1 MSVAPINADIRRRLP
16 IFAEKRRLNIFDKV
30 DDPQPITMFGGRK
43 AGLKDKQDREESER
57 SGAPTITTTAFC
69 FPAPASIRAG
79 NKTRPTFSARSTSSR
94 RDAQQRGAMDAHH
107 DHGYPGL
114 SRVSLYYPER

>member
-30 DDPQPITMFGGRK
+30 DDPQPKTIFGGRE

-69 FPAPASIRAG
+69 SRPPPPSWPG
-79 NKTRPTFSARSTSSR
+79 TRRS
-94 RDAQQRGAMDAHH
+94 
-107 DHGYPGL
+107 
-114 SRVSLYYPER
+114 

>member
-79 NKTRPTFSARSTSSR
+79 NKTRLTNQPAAKAAVVTRSSAAR
-94 RDAQQRGAMDAHH
+94 RLRPMMTIIPD
-107 DHGYPGL
+107 
-114 SRVSLYYPER
+114 